1 MHLREVPAGWRL
13 EGSTLIHDSD
23 ITIGSA
29 SKQICA
35 IAIDYIDLKEEGTP
49 KNGVITLPKEMTRV
63 AMSGTAYFSSKSQ
76 FTMQQGDYA
85 DIELDINFPNDGKIV
100 VDSIKGI
107 FNPDINPNVNP
118 IEIADNL
125 PDFLKDDATKIKVSN
140 PTLKFN
146 VDMRTLPSNVN
157 VGATLTSVKTG
168 KAGWSQSVTL
178 PQVTMKGGS
187 INTAYYHK
195 KGDKP
200 YDPES
205 EVGAGAILNRVE
217 DLGNLIERLP
227 DQIKVDMKN
236 GKVKLAQQEVTMAL
250 GKTYRAKA
258 DYSVFVPLEMEEG
271 FTIIYKDSTNSMED
285 DLKDYTAEGIQLKTM
300 AENTIPLDLTLS
312 VKALDQNG
320 KPMPGV
326 TFTSAKAKAG
336 QGEGKAP
343 VKSEMTVVATLQN
356 PKDLQEIDHFLFE
369 VKAESAQGSA
379 SQPLASQQYI
389 RLTDIKLMLKGKVTV
404 DLN

>member
-1 MHLREVPAGWRL
+1 M
-13 EGSTLIHDSD
+13 
-23 ITIGSA
+23 
-29 SKQICA
+29 
-35 IAIDYIDLKEEGTP
+35 
-49 KNGVITLPKEMTRV
+49 NGGR
-63 AMSGTAYFSSKSQ
+63 A
-76 FTMQQGDYA
+76 
-85 DIELDINFPNDGKIV
+85 
-100 VDSIKGI
+100 
-107 FNPDINPNVNP
+107 
-118 IEIADNL
+118 
-125 PDFLKDDATKIKVSN
+125 
-140 PTLKFN
+140 
-146 VDMRTLPSNVN
+146 
-157 VGATLTSVKTG
+157 
-168 KAGWSQSVTL
+168 
-178 PQVTMKGGS
+178 
-187 INTAYYHK
+187 NTAYYHK
-195 KGDKP
+195 QGSKP

-205 EVGAGAILNRVE
+205 EVTAGAIVSRVE

-236 GKVKLAQQEVTMAL
+236 GKVSLAQQEATMVL
-250 GKTYRAKA
+250 GKTYRARA

-271 FTIIYKDSTNSMED
+271 FTIIYRDSTNSMED